1 MLKDYYAILGLGKEA
16 DAKQIKAAYY
26 QVTAAAASTS
36 VTYLTL
42 TPQLAKKYHPDT
54 NAGNKEAAKKFQ
66 EISEAYT
73 VCCCYRCLIIPLDD
87 RPTHRC

>member
-1 MLKDYYAILGLGKEA
+1 MGKDA

-26 QVTAAAASTS
+26 QVSRVFARIHGIK
-36 VTYLTL
+36 LTMY
-42 TPQLAKKYHPDT
+42 TQLAKKYHPDT

-73 VCCCYRCLIIPLDD
+73 VCCCWVHAVH
-87 RPTHRC
+87 PTKA

>member
-26 QVTAAAASTS
+26 QVTAAAASS
-36 VTYLTL
+36 VTYLTR

-73 VCCCYRCLIIPLDD
+73 VCCCCRCLIISLDG
-87 RPTHRC
+87 